1 MYMYN
6 SWSIPSLVCCG
17 GFRKL
22 VQDRPRSHYSG
33 EFLLLVVCQAASV
46 TVQILQL
53 FTLPPPIIQS
63 FFLEQLQ
70 QEGQAPQSPWTM
82 LFSCPQVQHLIASTG
97 WVMSDSEV
105 MMEAGTI
112 HVLVGTPPICNR
124 VHEYCTCKDSGD

>member
-1 MYMYN
+1 MTGYQ
-6 SWSIPSLVCCG
+6 SSSFSDSSKI
-17 GFRKL
+17 
-22 VQDRPRSHYSG
+22 
-33 EFLLLVVCQAASV
+33 AA
-46 TVQILQL
+46 IH
-53 FTLPPPIIQS
+53 LPPPIIQS

-105 MMEAGTI
+105 MTEAGTI

-124 VHEYCTCKDSGD
+124 GHEYCTCEDSCN